1 MADTDLHVDL
11 QTLQRDLRE
20 MGSLSEEQIRGTTES
35 MVGHVRDLA
44 DIWFNR
50 TQKPSLEVTR
60 KSSEAESEEKHGLE
74 AEPIQVSRKSSEA
87 GIDEEQVPIQ
97 VRRKRPE
104 PELDVEEEEADNS
117 RALDEEV
124 EPELGLADDLDENS
138 EVLYSFDKH
147 EGAEFAQ
154 GISEVEAQA
163 ILDLMNGVEG
173 TRINN
178 GENLLITSNGKKLFE
193 TNSKGE
199 VTFSIAQR
207 DPAFNRRTNPIKNS
221 LEELKQRSQSIV
233 QNAQSLK
240 DDIQVSR
247 GNGND
252 PAQSTGQLPT
262 PLEPLSR
269 SQTEVNSSATQVA
282 QPVPKT
288 PDILFEEAVSQST
301 MPVVTS
307 AVEAQAAREKTES
320 IAVLKDNLEAGE
332 KVEIA
337 EGVLLEA
344 EHSSDGIVQI
354 KMFELDNP
362 EPVTIAKVNEQGDVV
377 LDTAYTAPRYEAIN
391 AFIKNEGLSRST
403 PGKSPLEAVGSI
415 DNQPDSGVNGSR
427 TVLNMLP
434 PPVGGEPEEAS
445 AQGISD
451 PVAGKEV
458 PTADDFRSIPQR
470 VASHTVLAAPEPD
483 LSSLGAETPSV
494 SKLDLQNLSTFYNS
508 SEGKKRPEA
517 AGFNKRL
524 GGYKQSL
531 MTSAREARGND
542 KLTFARISP
551 NFETDSVQLSPA
563 DRENLAAANDLAQSQ
578 EKSSPE
584 KIREKTNGRS

>member
-20 MGSLSEEQIRGTTES
+20 IGSLSEEQIRSTTET

-60 KSSEAESEEKHGLE
+60 KASEAEIDGELE
-74 AEPIQVSRKSSEA
+74 TEPIKVT
-87 GIDEEQVPIQ
+87 
-97 VRRKRPE
+97 RKRPE
-104 PELDVEEEEADNS
+104 PEEELGAGEEEVVEN
-117 RALDEEV
+117 RGLDETDLESDF
-124 EPELGLADDLDENS
+124 GDDLEG
-138 EVLYSFDKH
+138 EVLYDFDKH
-147 EGAEFAQ
+147 EGAEFAK
-154 GISEVEAQA
+154 GITEVDAQA

-178 GENLLITSNGKKLFE
+178 GENLLITSGGKKLFE
-193 TNSKGE
+193 TNSQGE

-207 DPAFNRRTNPIKNS
+207 EPSFNRRGNPIKNS
-221 LEELKQRSQSIV
+221 LQELKERSAAIV

-240 DDIQVSR
+240 DDIQVTR

-252 PAQSTGQLPT
+252 SAQSVGQSPT
-262 PLEPLSR
+262 PPEPLPQ
-269 SQTEVNSSATQVA
+269 SQPEVNPSAT

-288 PDILFEEAVSQST
+288 PDILFEEVVGQST
-301 MPVVTS
+301 MPIVTS
-307 AVEAQAAREKTES
+307 TVEAQAAKEKAES

-332 KVEIA
+332 KVGIA
-337 EGVLLEA
+337 EGVLLQA
-344 EHSSDGIVQI
+344 ERDGDGIVQI
-354 KMFELDNP
+354 KMFEINDP
-362 EPVTIAKVNEQGDVV
+362 EPVTIGKISEQGDVV
-377 LDTAYTAPRYEAIN
+377 LDTAYTAPRYEAVN

-427 TVLNMLP
+427 TVLNMSP

-445 AQGISD
+445 AQRTSD
-451 PVAGKEV
+451 PVAGREA

-494 SKLDLQNLSTFYNS
+494 SKLDLQNLSTFYRS
-508 SEGKKRPEA
+508 PEGKKLPEA
-517 AGFNKRL
+517 AGFARRL

-531 MTSAREARGND
+531 IESIQKATGNE
-542 KLTFARISP
+542 KLTFRTIPSDLK
-551 NFETDSVQLSPA
+551 TDSVQLSPE
-563 DRENLAAANDLAQSQ
+563 DLGNLAAANDLAQSQ